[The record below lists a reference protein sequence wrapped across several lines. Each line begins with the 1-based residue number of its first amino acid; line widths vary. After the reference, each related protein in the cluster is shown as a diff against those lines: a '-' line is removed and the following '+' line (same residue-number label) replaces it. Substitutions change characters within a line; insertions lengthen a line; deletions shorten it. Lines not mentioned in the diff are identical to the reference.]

1 MRTNLVLDAAEV
13 VERLRTAGV
22 VALVPAVDQDLYRC
36 GDGEQ
41 GQLIWKTGVA
51 GNAIAKARIGKR
63 MSRADGQRL
72 LEGLLVRVAQINAD
86 SDELYDIERVE
97 LFGSMLSDDASEV
110 GDVDVRVLAR
120 QRYPFDEHRM
130 RARQAIESADA
141 SIGSIVDDDVA
152 EQSDLSATQEPIPE
166 ARHPIGRRGV
176 SAAA

>member
-1 MRTNLVLDAAEV
+1 MLRELQRAGCTRSLLEADVVSAFDVAAAGAAEV

-22 VALVPAVDQDLYRC
+22 VALVPAVDQGLYRC

-120 QRYPFDEHRM
+120 CLM
-130 RARQAIESADA
+130 A
-141 SIGSIVDDDVA
+141 
-152 EQSDLSATQEPIPE
+152 L
-166 ARHPIGRRGV
+166 
-176 SAAA
+176 